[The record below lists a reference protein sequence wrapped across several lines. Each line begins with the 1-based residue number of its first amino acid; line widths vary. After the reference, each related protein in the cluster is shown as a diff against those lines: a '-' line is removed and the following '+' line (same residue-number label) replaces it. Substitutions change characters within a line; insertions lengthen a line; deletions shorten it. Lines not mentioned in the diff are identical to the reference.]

1 MRRGGERMQ
10 GRELVGEWMD
20 GGAGYKD
27 VCGAEEMERQ
37 RGRSVDH
44 GLTFWLEGRH
54 PSD

>member
-1 MRRGGERMQ
+1 M
-10 GRELVGEWMD
+10 GEWMD

-27 VCGAEEMERQ
+27 VCGAEEEMERQ
-37 RGRSVDH
+37 RGSSVDR